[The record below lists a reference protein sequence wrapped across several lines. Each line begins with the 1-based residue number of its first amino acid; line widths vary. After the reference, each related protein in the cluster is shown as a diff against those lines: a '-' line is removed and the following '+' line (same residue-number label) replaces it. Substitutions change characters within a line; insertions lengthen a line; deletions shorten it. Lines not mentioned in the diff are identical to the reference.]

1 MDLLKLRPDA
11 DINIF
16 EIEPSRLPPENE
28 RNSRINYHST
38 GLGGYDNTVNK
49 FSVKPLWE
57 MMSFLNHTYID
68 VLKMDIEGFEFQFL
82 KNEGLHLFHRIGQLQ
97 VEVHVKRSKGFFAK
111 KIEEDAVYFVEKCEE
126 FGLRLFSNE
135 PNILNTFRAT
145 ELAFIQKNWTDW
157 NNNKH
162 KFHKSLKP

>member
-28 RNSRINYHST
+28 RNSRIKYHSI
-38 GLGGYDNTVNK
+38 GLGGYDNTVSK
-49 FSVKPLWE
+49 YSVKPLSE

-97 VEVHVKRSKGFFAK
+97 VELHVKRSKGFFAK
-111 KIEEDAVYFVEKCEE
+111 KQ
-126 FGLRLFSNE
+126 L
-135 PNILNTFRAT
+135 IL
-145 ELAFIQKNWTDW
+145 LLI
-157 NNNKH
+157 
-162 KFHKSLKP
+162 S